1 MVFLFDCDNDEILL
15 PRAYDLID
23 DAKAFIDLMRKT
35 EVKDEG
41 VEDSKAALKIVLE
54 NMLKKHPAE
63 TSAFLKRFWILDKGE
78 KAPNAL
84 KTIIT
89 LLTSKGANNF
99 FSSLVPFLA
108 TFSESVSAE

>member
-15 PRAYDLID
+15 PKVYDLID
-23 DAKAFIDLMRKT
+23 DSKAFIELMRGT
-35 EVKDEG
+35 EVKDKE
-41 VEDSKAALKIVLE
+41 VDDKAALKIVLE

-89 LLTSKGANNF
+89 LLTSEGANDF
-99 FSSLVPFLA
+99 FTSLVPFLV
-108 TFSESVSAE
+108 TFSKNASLE

>member
-35 EVKDEG
+35 EVKNEG

-89 LLTSKGANNF
+89 LLTSEGANDF
-99 FSSLVPFLA
+99 FTSIVPFLA
-108 TFSESVSAE
+108 TFSKNVSAE

>member
-1 MVFLFDCDNDEILL
+1 MIFLFDCDNDEILL

-23 DAKAFIDLMRKT
+23 DSKAFIELMRGT
-35 EVKDEG
+35 EVKDKE
-41 VEDSKAALKIVLE
+41 VDDKAALKIVLE

-78 KAPNAL
+78 KAPNAI

-89 LLTSKGANNF
+89 LLTSKGANDF
-99 FSSLVPFLA
+99 FPSFVPFLA
-108 TFSESVSAE
+108 ALLKSVSAE

>member
-23 DAKAFIDLMRKT
+23 DSKAFIELMRKT
-35 EVKDEG
+35 EVKDKE
-41 VEDSKAALKIVLE
+41 VDSKAALKIVLE

-78 KAPNAL
+78 KAPNTL

-89 LLTSKGANNF
+89 LLTSEGANDF
-99 FSSLVPFLA
+99 FTSVGPFLA
-108 TFSESVSAE
+108 TFSKNVSAE

>member
-23 DAKAFIDLMRKT
+23 DSKAFIELMRKT
-35 EVKDEG
+35 EVKDEE
-41 VEDSKAALKIVLE
+41 VDDKAALKIVLE

-78 KAPNAL
+78 KAPNAF

-89 LLTSKGANNF
+89 LLTSEGANDF
-99 FSSLVPFLA
+99 FTSVVPFLA
-108 TFSESVSAE
+108 AFSKNVSAE

>member
-23 DAKAFIDLMRKT
+23 DSKAFIELMRKT
-35 EVKDEG
+35 EVKDKE
-41 VEDSKAALKIVLE
+41 VDSKTALKIVLE
-54 NMLKKHPAE
+54 NMLKKPPAE

-89 LLTSKGANNF
+89 LLTSEGANDF
-99 FSSLVPFLA
+99 FTSVVPFLA
-108 TFSESVSAE
+108 TFSKNVSAE

>member
-15 PRAYDLID
+15 PKVYDLID
-23 DAKAFIDLMRKT
+23 DSKAFIELMRKT
-35 EVKDEG
+35 EVKDEE
-41 VEDSKAALKIVLE
+41 VDDKAALKIVLE

-78 KAPNAL
+78 KAPNAF

-89 LLTSKGANNF
+89 LLTSEGANDF
-99 FSSLVPFLA
+99 FTSVVPFLA
-108 TFSESVSAE
+108 AFSKNVSAE

>member
-23 DAKAFIDLMRKT
+23 DSKAFIELMRKT
-35 EVKDEG
+35 EVKDEE
-41 VEDSKAALKIVLE
+41 VDSKTAPKIVLE

-63 TSAFLKRFWILDKGE
+63 TSKFLMRFWILDKGE

-84 KTIIT
+84 KTIT
-89 LLTSKGANNF
+89 AFLKSEGANDF
-99 FSSLVPFLA
+99 FPSVVPFLVS
-108 TFSESVSAE
+108 FLKNVSAE

>member
-23 DAKAFIDLMRKT
+23 DSKAFIELMRKT
-35 EVKDEG
+35 EVKDEE
-41 VEDSKAALKIVLE
+41 VDSKTAPKIVLE

-89 LLTSKGANNF
+89 LLTSEGANDF
-99 FSSLVPFLA
+99 FTSLVPFLA
-108 TFSESVSAE
+108 TFSKNVSAE

>member
-23 DAKAFIDLMRKT
+23 DSKEFIDLMRKT
-35 EVKDEG
+35 EVKDKE
-41 VEDSKAALKIVLE
+41 VDDKAALKIVLE

-89 LLTSKGANNF
+89 LLTSEGANDF
-99 FSSLVPFLA
+99 FTSLVPFLA
-108 TFSESVSAE
+108 TFSKNVSAE

>member
-15 PRAYDLID
+15 PRAYDLVD
-23 DAKAFIDLMRKT
+23 DSKAFIELMRKT
-35 EVKDEG
+35 EVKDEE
-41 VEDSKAALKIVLE
+41 EDSKAALKIVLE

-89 LLTSKGANNF
+89 LLTSEGANDF
-99 FSSLVPFLA
+99 FTSVVPFLA
-108 TFSESVSAE
+108 TFSKSVSAE

>member
-23 DAKAFIDLMRKT
+23 DSKAFIELMRKT
-35 EVKDEG
+35 EGKDEE
-41 VEDSKAALKIVLE
+41 VDSKAALKIVLE

-89 LLTSKGANNF
+89 LLTSEGANDF
-99 FSSLVPFLA
+99 FTSVVPFLA
-108 TFSESVSAE
+108 TFSKNVSAE

>member
-23 DAKAFIDLMRKT
+23 DSKAFIELMRKT
-35 EVKDEG
+35 EVKDEE
-41 VEDSKAALKIVLE
+41 VDDKAALKIVLE

-84 KTIIT
+84 KTIIAF
-89 LLTSKGANNF
+89 LTSEDANDF
-99 FSSLVPFLA
+99 FTFAVQFLA
-108 TFSESVSAE
+108 TFSKNVSAE

>member
-23 DAKAFIDLMRKT
+23 DSKAFIELMRKT
-35 EVKDEG
+35 EVKDKE
-41 VEDSKAALKIVLE
+41 VDSKEALKIVLE

-78 KAPNAL
+78 KAPNAF

-89 LLTSKGANNF
+89 LLTSEGANDF
-99 FSSLVPFLA
+99 FTSVVPFLA
-108 TFSESVSAE
+108 TFSKNVSAE

>member
-23 DAKAFIDLMRKT
+23 DSKAFIELMRKT
-35 EVKDEG
+35 EVKDKE
-41 VEDSKAALKIVLE
+41 VDDKAALKIVLE

-89 LLTSKGANNF
+89 LLTSEGANDF
-99 FSSLVPFLA
+99 FTPVVPSLA
-108 TFSESVSAE
+108 TFSKNVSAE

>member
-1 MVFLFDCDNDEILL
+1 MVFLFDCDDDEILL

-23 DAKAFIDLMRKT
+23 DSKAFIELMRKT
-35 EVKDEG
+35 EVKDKE
-41 VEDSKAALKIVLE
+41 VDSKEALKIVLE

-89 LLTSKGANNF
+89 LLTSEGANDF
-99 FSSLVPFLA
+99 FTSVVPFLA
-108 TFSESVSAE
+108 TFSKNVSAE

>member
-23 DAKAFIDLMRKT
+23 ESKAFIELMKKT
-35 EVKDEG
+35 EVKDKE
-41 VEDSKAALKIVLE
+41 VDDKAALKIVLE

-89 LLTSKGANNF
+89 LLTSEGANDF
-99 FSSLVPFLA
+99 FTSVVPFLA
-108 TFSESVSAE
+108 AFSKNVSAE

>member
-23 DAKAFIDLMRKT
+23 DSKAFVELMRKT
-35 EVKDEG
+35 EGRDGEV
-41 VEDSKAALKIVLE
+41 DSKAALKIVLE

-78 KAPNAL
+78 KAPNAF

-89 LLTSKGANNF
+89 LLTSEGANDF
-99 FSSLVPFLA
+99 FTSLVPFLA
-108 TFSESVSAE
+108 TFSKNVSAE

>member
-23 DAKAFIDLMRKT
+23 DSKAFVELMRGT
-35 EVKDEG
+35 EVKDKE
-41 VEDSKAALKIVLE
+41 VDDKAALKIVLE

-89 LLTSKGANNF
+89 LLTSEGANDLF
-99 FSSLVPFLA
+99 TSVVPFLA
-108 TFSESVSAE
+108 TFSKNVSAE

>member
-23 DAKAFIDLMRKT
+23 DSKAFIELMRKT
-35 EVKDEG
+35 EVKDKE
-41 VEDSKAALKIVLE
+41 VDSEEALKIVLE

-89 LLTSKGANNF
+89 LLTSEGANDF
-99 FSSLVPFLA
+99 FTSLVPFLA
-108 TFSESVSAE
+108 TFSKNVSAE

>member
-23 DAKAFIDLMRKT
+23 DSKAFIELMRKT
-35 EVKDEG
+35 EVKDKEVDG
-41 VEDSKAALKIVLE
+41 KAALKIVLE

-89 LLTSKGANNF
+89 LLTSEGANDF
-99 FSSLVPFLA
+99 FTSVVPFLA
-108 TFSESVSAE
+108 AFSKNVSAE

>member
-23 DAKAFIDLMRKT
+23 DSKAFIELMRKT
-35 EVKDEG
+35 EVKDKE
-41 VEDSKAALKIVLE
+41 VEDKAALKIVLE

-63 TSAFLKRFWILDKGE
+63 TSKFLKRFWILDKGE

-84 KTIIT
+84 KTIT
-89 LLTSKGANNF
+89 AFLKSEGANDF
-99 FSSLVPFLA
+99 FPSVVPFLVS
-108 TFSESVSAE
+108 FLKNVSAE

>member
-23 DAKAFIDLMRKT
+23 DSKAFIELMRKT
-35 EVKDEG
+35 EVKDEE
-41 VEDSKAALKIVLE
+41 VDSKAALKIVLE
-54 NMLKKHPAE
+54 NMLKKYPAE

-89 LLTSKGANNF
+89 LLTSEGANDF
-99 FSSLVPFLA
+99 FPYAVAFLA
-108 TFSESVSAE
+108 KFSMNVSGD

>member
-23 DAKAFIDLMRKT
+23 DARAFIDLMRKT
-35 EVKDEG
+35 EVKDVG
-41 VEDSKAALKIVLE
+41 VEDGKAALKIVLE

-63 TSAFLKRFWILDKGE
+63 TSAFLKRFWILDNGE

-89 LLTSKGANNF
+89 LLTSEGANDF
-99 FSSLVPFLA
+99 FTSVVPFLA
-108 TFSESVSAE
+108 TFSKNVSAE

>member
-23 DAKAFIDLMRKT
+23 DSKAFIELMRKT
-35 EVKDEG
+35 EVKDEA
-41 VEDSKAALKIVLE
+41 VDSKAALKIVLE

-89 LLTSKGANNF
+89 LLTSEGANDF
-99 FSSLVPFLA
+99 FTSVVPFLA
-108 TFSESVSAE
+108 TFSKNVSAE

>member
-23 DAKAFIDLMRKT
+23 DSKAFIDLMKKT
-35 EVKDEG
+35 EVKDKE
-41 VEDSKAALKIVLE
+41 VDDKAALKIVLE

-78 KAPNAL
+78 KAPNAF

-89 LLTSKGANNF
+89 LLTSEGANDF
-99 FSSLVPFLA
+99 FTSLVPFLA
-108 TFSESVSAE
+108 TFSKNVSAE

>member
-23 DAKAFIDLMRKT
+23 DSKAFIELMRKT
-35 EVKDEG
+35 EVKGEE
-41 VEDSKAALKIVLE
+41 VDSKAALKIVLE

-89 LLTSKGANNF
+89 LLTSEGANDF
-99 FSSLVPFLA
+99 FTSVVPFLA
-108 TFSESVSAE
+108 TFSKNVSAE

>member
-15 PRAYDLID
+15 PKVYDLID
-23 DAKAFIDLMRKT
+23 DSKAFIELMRKT
-35 EVKDEG
+35 EVKDEE
-41 VEDSKAALKIVLE
+41 VDSKTALKIVLE

-89 LLTSKGANNF
+89 LLTSEGANDF
-99 FSSLVPFLA
+99 FTSLVPFLA
-108 TFSESVSAE
+108 TFSKNVSAE

>member
-1 MVFLFDCDNDEILL
+1 MVFLFDGDNDEILL
-15 PRAYDLID
+15 PKVYDLID
-23 DAKAFIDLMRKT
+23 DSKAFIELMRKT
-35 EVKDEG
+35 EVKDEE
-41 VEDSKAALKIVLE
+41 VDDKAALKIVLE

-89 LLTSKGANNF
+89 LLTSEGANDF
-99 FSSLVPFLA
+99 FTSVVPFLA
-108 TFSESVSAE
+108 AFSKNVSAE

>member
-23 DAKAFIDLMRKT
+23 DSKAFIELMRKT
-35 EVKDEG
+35 EVKDEE
-41 VEDSKAALKIVLE
+41 VDSKTALKIVLE

-89 LLTSKGANNF
+89 LLTSEGANDF
-99 FSSLVPFLA
+99 FTSLVPFLA
-108 TFSESVSAE
+108 TFSKNVSAE

>member
-23 DAKAFIDLMRKT
+23 DSKAFIELMRKT
-35 EVKDEG
+35 EVKDGE
-41 VEDSKAALKIVLE
+41 VDSEAALKIVLE

-63 TSAFLKRFWILDKGE
+63 TSALLKRFWILDKGE

-89 LLTSKGANNF
+89 LLTSEGANDF
-99 FSSLVPFLA
+99 FTSAVPFLA
-108 TFSESVSAE
+108 KLLRNVFAE

>member
-23 DAKAFIDLMRKT
+23 DSKAFIELMRKT
-35 EVKDEG
+35 EVKDEE
-41 VEDSKAALKIVLE
+41 VDCKAALKIVLE

-89 LLTSKGANNF
+89 LLTSEGANDF
-99 FSSLVPFLA
+99 FTSVVPFLA
-108 TFSESVSAE
+108 AFSKNVSAE

>member
-23 DAKAFIDLMRKT
+23 DSKAFIELMRKT
-35 EVKDEG
+35 EVKDKE
-41 VEDSKAALKIVLE
+41 VEDDKAALKIVLE

-63 TSAFLKRFWILDKGE
+63 TSTFLKRFWILDKGE

-89 LLTSKGANNF
+89 LLTSEGANDF
-99 FSSLVPFLA
+99 FTSVVPFLA
-108 TFSESVSAE
+108 TFSKNVSAE

>member
-23 DAKAFIDLMRKT
+23 DSKAFIELMRKT
-35 EVKDEG
+35 EVKDKE
-41 VEDSKAALKIVLE
+41 VDSKEALKIVLE

-63 TSAFLKRFWILDKGE
+63 TSAILKRFWILDKGE

-89 LLTSKGANNF
+89 LLTSEGANDF
-99 FSSLVPFLA
+99 FTSLVPFLA
-108 TFSESVSAE
+108 TFSKNVSAE

>member
-23 DAKAFIDLMRKT
+23 DSKAFIELMRKT
-35 EVKDEG
+35 EVKDEE
-41 VEDSKAALKIVLE
+41 VDSKTAPKIVLE

-89 LLTSKGANNF
+89 LLTSEGANDF
-99 FSSLVPFLA
+99 FTSVVPFLA
-108 TFSESVSAE
+108 TFSKNVSAE